1 MALKIAAHRRFAENG
16 GVCLILHAKDID
28 KIADILDN
36 PRKTNPGTFLFDS
49 SQSHK
54 APIENIV
61 LALKARL
68 QNQSP
73 QDLTRGR
80 PLSPLYVL
88 KNPATE
94 TL

>member
-61 LALKARL
+61 LRPAFKINPHKILQGAAHYRL
-68 QNQSP
+68 FTS
-73 QDLTRGR
+73 
-80 PLSPLYVL
+80 
-88 KNPATE
+88 
-94 TL
+94 